1 MRRRTRGAERG
12 KKKMAMTQSNDALMK
27 AAAFDHMDMI
37 HSPDGGHIVV
47 VAVSHGV
54 HVCWQCGEPF
64 DEGDRRFR
72 MIEKRNDMDAAVPC
86 GVHAACFSGAKIQVS
101 VGTELR
107 KVAAG
112 IREKVKLTRVLA
124 YSERIAQAALE
135 GAKKIVL

>member
-1 MRRRTRGAERG
+1 
-12 KKKMAMTQSNDALMK
+12 MAATMSNDALMK
-27 AAAFDHMDMI
+27 AATFDSMDHV
-37 HSPDGGHIVV
+37 HSPNGGHIVV

-72 MIEKRNDMDAAVPC
+72 LVEKKNDIDTSVPC
-86 GVHAACFSGAKIQVS
+86 GVHAQCFNRAPQVS
-101 VGTELR
+101 VGVQLR

-112 IREKVKLTRVLA
+112 IREKVKVARVLA
-124 YSERIAQAALE
+124 FSERIANAAVE